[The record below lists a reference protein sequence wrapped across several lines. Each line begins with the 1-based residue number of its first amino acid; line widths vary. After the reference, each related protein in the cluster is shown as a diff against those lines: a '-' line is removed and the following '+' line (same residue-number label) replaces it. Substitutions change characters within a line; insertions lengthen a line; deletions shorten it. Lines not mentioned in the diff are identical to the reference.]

1 MKNLYLIY
9 CLIKANKFKDFRDL
23 IEIFIEHIC
32 TIIENTKEIK
42 VSEKEIKEIFF
53 NDLDRYDIK
62 EIFDL
67 DNLKE

>member
-9 CLIKANKFKDFRDL
+9 CLIKANKFRDFSNL

-32 TIIENTKEIK
+32 TIIKDNKEITG
-42 VSEKEIKEIFF
+42 KEVKEIFF
-53 NDLDRYDIK
+53 NDLDKYDIK

-67 DNLKE
+67 NNLKE